1 MKTQH
6 ITRGIILNALILSA
20 TCSSMNYMSSTY
32 NSTTNMIKTNMAE
45 ARIWTSNFLK
55 SCWNIGILATLYA
68 KMGMYDFKKISG
80 LDENTLDTYNKNQL
94 ENAQKRVEAMQQ
106 YSPVSAQNTLINFSI
121 KIQNQIMQKEDA
133 EKDAL
138 EEAKRLEEGFT
149 PEQISALKDVS
160 KILNKK

>member
-1 MKTQH
+1 
-6 ITRGIILNALILSA
+6 
-20 TCSSMNYMSSTY
+20 
-32 NSTTNMIKTNMAE
+32 
-45 ARIWTSNFLK
+45 
-55 SCWNIGILATLYA
+55 
-68 KMGMYDFKKISG
+68 MGMYDFKKISG